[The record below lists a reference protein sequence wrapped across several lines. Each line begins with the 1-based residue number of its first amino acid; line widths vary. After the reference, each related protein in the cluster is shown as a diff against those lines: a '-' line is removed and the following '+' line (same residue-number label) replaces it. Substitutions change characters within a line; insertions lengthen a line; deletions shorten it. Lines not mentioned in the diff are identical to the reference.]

1 LTKNRE
7 AGKQKRTKI
16 IMATL
21 QVNIVSAEQ
30 AIFSGEAEM
39 VVAPGETGELGILP
53 GHTPLMTRIRPGT
66 VKVKLAGQDK
76 EEIVYVSGGILEVQ
90 PKALTI
96 LADTSIRAHD
106 LDEAKV
112 MEAKRQ
118 AEEALANRATGQ
130 DRALVVAELAQLA
143 AQLQAIR
150 KLRK

>member
-1 LTKNRE
+1 
-7 AGKQKRTKI
+7 
-16 IMATL
+16 MATL
-21 QVNIVSAEQ
+21 HVNIVSAEQ

-53 GHTPLMTRIRPGT
+53 GHTPLLTRIRPGT
-66 VKVKLAGQDK
+66 VKIKLAGQDK
-76 EEIVYVSGGILEVQ
+76 EEIIYVSGGILEVQ

-118 AEEALANRATGQ
+118 AEEALANRASGQ

-143 AQLQAIR
+143 AQLQAIQ
-150 KLRK
+150 KLRRK